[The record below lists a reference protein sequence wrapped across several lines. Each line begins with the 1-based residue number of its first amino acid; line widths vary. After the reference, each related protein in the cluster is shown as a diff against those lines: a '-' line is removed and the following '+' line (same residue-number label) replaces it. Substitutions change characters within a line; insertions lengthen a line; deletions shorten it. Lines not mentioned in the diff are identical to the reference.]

1 MHTIQAI
8 LSGSLN
14 YVFNEFNDKTTF
26 REVVKQAM
34 DAGFTEPDPKIDL
47 SGVDVA
53 RKILI
58 LARESGLKMELSEIE
73 NESFLPQ
80 ECLDT
85 KDNESFLSSLDYHN
99 DHFKSLFNTAASKN
113 CRLKYVAELV
123 DGKAKVGLKEIPNGH
138 DFYNLSGSD
147 NIVLFYTE
155 RYKDQPLIVKGAGA
169 GGEVTASGI
178 FADIIRIAKR

>member
-1 MHTIQAI
+1 
-8 LSGSLN
+8 
-14 YVFNEFNDKTTF
+14 
-26 REVVKQAM
+26 M

-58 LARESGLKMELSEIE
+58 LARESGLQMELSEIE
-73 NESFLPQ
+73 NESWLLPQ

-123 DGKAKVGLKEIPNGH
+123 DGKAKVGLKKFRMDTISTIYREVIIS
-138 DFYNLSGSD
+138 YCSTQTAIKTNLSLSR
-147 NIVLFYTE
+147 VLALVE
-155 RYKDQPLIVKGAGA
+155 RSLLQEYSL
-169 GGEVTASGI
+169 T
-178 FADIIRIAKR
+178 